1 MSSGGGRRES
11 FLRWKLEK
19 DREQLASVHRK
30 LQQMSEGKHKLTH
43 SAVREAVGDANVMLL
58 LQMAK
63 RDARRRHSSPERKK
77 PREGRDL
84 FSPLQTTE
92 SQPQN
97 THKAANSRVV
107 FGRTTSTTTTAATK
121 STLSNQL
128 NHDRRRR
135 TVSAAPGKRTDRAPR
150 HEELAHDPWS
160 ALENKTNM
168 PMGHGFREE
177 ISMESVTSGQYD
189 DAFSSEQTHQS
200 PPPSRD
206 LADHV
211 PHSRD
216 YAFVPHVSYSP
227 PLSPAMK
234 PSYRDDLLERNRELR
249 YRHRSRPVDKQVP
262 DQHMH
267 ANEEPTAVE
276 EPLELAQEET
286 GAHVP
291 VVNVLVVVGCMV
303 VGVGGFFIEDVIQ
316 RLGFYTKTTLV
327 VLSQEEQQGMHRRLE
342 SLQQE
347 LLGFRSAAS
356 EIETHSHK
364 VFSEVKRH
372 LDRMRTERE
381 RHQDMIAQEMISL
394 RKYMLRLT
402 YEMVEQ
408 EREVIHQRLM
418 ETIRIRVDEAVSVES
433 KTIETTPP
441 PQVQDAVRENGAA
454 LQANAAETPVAER
467 EDRPQDDPP
476 TAKKTVRAPLKIETK
491 AETSDKTQAATAAPV
506 LYAPVPKPVK
516 VRSPKAA
523 HVVMPLEHTRPAQV
537 TAPVAQVLGQSETPA
552 SVGFFS
558 WGVLLVLLLVSLFG
572 AVVAWRAHTVN
583 RRKQWFAERRLRRQ
597 RQRQDRERIAR
608 EREQRRQVRY
618 GMSDTED
625 ELPGD
630 DAQPESSSVETVSMH
645 WGGDTEAGDS
655 DVETVSLLQWSQ
667 ASSDWREQ
675 SNQQQE
681 EEVPEQSDEE
691 EASWMPAGENSE
703 PAAGTKVS
711 A

>member
-30 LQQMSEGKHKLTH
+30 LQQMSQGKHKLTH

-58 LQMAK
+58 LQMAR

-84 FSPLQTTE
+84 FSPLQT
-92 SQPQN
+92 SDRHPQDV
-97 THKAANSRVV
+97 HKAANSRVA

-135 TVSAAPGKRTDRAPR
+135 TVSAAPAKRMARHSR

-160 ALENKTNM
+160 ALENKTNL
-168 PMGHGFREE
+168 GHGFREE
-177 ISMESVTSGQYD
+177 ISHSMESITSGQYD
-189 DAFSSEQTHQS
+189 DAFSSEQIYQS
-200 PPPSRD
+200 PPPSREP
-206 LADHV
+206 ADHV
-211 PHSRD
+211 PRSRD

-227 PLSPAMK
+227 PLSPAINPLHLDPM
-234 PSYRDDLLERNRELR
+234 DRNQELR
-249 YRHRSRPVDKQVP
+249 FRHRSREDVSLDNQ
-262 DQHMH
+262 DQRIS
-267 ANEEPTAVE
+267 AREGPTDGEE
-276 EPLELAQEET
+276 LKAQEDT
-286 GAHVP
+286 DAHVP
-291 VVNVLVVVGCMV
+291 AVNVLVVVGCMV
-303 VGVGGFFIEDVIQ
+303 VGVGGFFIEDMIES
-316 RLGFYTKTTLV
+316 LGFYTKTTLV
-327 VLSQEEQQGMHRRLE
+327 VLSKDEQQGMHRRLE

-418 ETIRIRVDEAVSVES
+418 ETIRLKVDEVVSVQEQVPDAGAPS
-433 KTIETTPP
+433 RDKTKR
-441 PQVQDAVRENGAA
+441 DDRR
-454 LQANAAETPVAER
+454 L
-467 EDRPQDDPP
+467 EDDHS
-476 TAKKTVRAPLKIETK
+476 TLKKTERASLNI
-491 AETSDKTQAATAAPV
+491 ATDTADEVKVVTTAPV
-506 LYAPVPKPVK
+506 RRTPVPKPVK
-516 VRSPKAA
+516 VVSSKAV
-523 HVVMPLEHTRPAQV
+523 HVVTPSQHARAGQAAASVE
-537 TAPVAQVLGQSETPA
+537 QVLEQSETPA
-552 SVGFFS
+552 SAGFLS
-558 WGVLLVLLLVSLFG
+558 WGVLLVLIIVSLFG
-572 AVVAWRAHTVN
+572 ALVAWRAYTAN
-583 RRKQWFAERRLRRQ
+583 RRKKWFAERRLQRRRQ
-597 RQRQDRERIAR
+597 SLRDRERMAR
-608 EREQRRQVRY
+608 EQEERRRY

-625 ELPGD
+625 ELPGE
-630 DAQPESSSVETVSMH
+630 DAQPESSVETVSMH
-645 WGGDTEAGDS
+645 WGDTEAEDS

-667 ASSDWREQ
+667 ASSDWREE
-675 SNQQQE
+675 SNQQE
-681 EEVPEQSDEE
+681 EELAPQQSEE
-691 EASWMPAGENSE
+691 EDESWMGNSE
-703 PAAGTKVS
+703 AKVG